1 MASIERFFRG
11 FPVTGSSVSRTV
23 LFLSGLREKK
33 TAAVKKI
40 RDNDDDDDSQE
51 SDNCSPCSFPETVLR
66 GVKNSF
72 SGWLAYMRHPAR
84 DAGLGLAFLYMTVL
98 GFDNITYGFCLKQC
112 VTESVLGG
120 LVAVSAV
127 FGVTGSVVFPVLR
140 RLKRFRTFNF
150 LKIFL

>member
-1 MASIERFFRG
+1 MASTERFFRG
-11 FPVTGSSVSRTV
+11 FPVTGSSVSMTV

-40 RDNDDDDDSQE
+40 REHDDDSQE
-51 SDNCSPCSFPETVLR
+51 SDNCSLCSFPETVWH

-72 SGWLAYMRHPAR
+72 SGWLAYLRHPAR